1 MALPRFRPPPPRQKP
16 YVDTIGKALFR
27 AARLSQ
33 AEIAST
39 IGPAR
44 QCFTRLREGVAT
56 EDQHTVLYTILRI
69 AQGIEESGIVRGLH
83 EHIASALQA
92 MDAIR
97 ARALASG
104 AWRPT
109 ALHYYELEAITT
121 MLDLHEFQLRQLSAG
136 ELTAIARKLIARTQS
151 SGGTLVRT
159 SAQNIGLQ
167 AA

>member
-1 MALPRFRPPPPRQKP
+1 MTHGRPPRKPRP
-16 YVDTIGKALFR
+16 TARSPFTTALFR

-83 EHIASALQA
+83 EHITSALQA

-104 AWRPT
+104 TWRPT
-109 ALHYYELEAITT
+109 ALHYYELDAIHT

-159 SAQNIGLQ
+159 SAQNLGLQ